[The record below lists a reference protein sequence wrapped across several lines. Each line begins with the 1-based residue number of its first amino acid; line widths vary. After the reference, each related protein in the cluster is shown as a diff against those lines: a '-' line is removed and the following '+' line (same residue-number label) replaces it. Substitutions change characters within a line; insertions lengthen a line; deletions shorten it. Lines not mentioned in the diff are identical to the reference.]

1 MPPLIIKPPTIF
13 IFIFYFFIRLFLT
26 SSFAQKFQWIKKKI
40 SKLDTNF
47 WLKGGSEILSQVFDR
62 HVTCDNKEQLPPL
75 FWIQRLISFNKMVL
89 LEHIFATMQKD
100 STPFLIQVE
109 RYDNAII
116 RIFFTQGLP
125 VNLDLYYI
133 IAQEEFVR

>member
-13 IFIFYFFIRLFLT
+13 NFFFYFFIRLFLT
-26 SSFAQKFQWIKKKI
+26 SSFAQKFH
-40 SKLDTNF
+40 TNF
-47 WLKGGSEILSQVFDR
+47 WLKGGSEILSQVFDH